1 MALTDRLA
9 GLVTAVAIKAPCRI
23 ATTANTSLSG
33 LQTID
38 GVSLALG
45 DRVLVRAQ
53 TDATANGLYVA
64 DSGAWTRPPDFDGS
78 GDFVQGTIV
87 AVVSGALYNNTV
99 WQLTTASPEIGSAL
113 AFAIMGTGALSG
125 VSTFMQT
132 VLPALSAA
140 LARATLGAVGLTG
153 DETIAGNKTFSGASD
168 FTGGTIAVP
177 TAPAGD
183 NDTSA
188 ASTAFVLNATVVRRA
203 IADAAVAVADTD
215 RTIVFTSLSVARTV
229 TLPAASGIVAGRTID
244 IVDGSGSC
252 SVTNKISLVP
262 NGTDIIAGSNT
273 TQVAINVPRGRC
285 RLVCNGSNGW
295 DVLQWSVVYAAQA
308 SGDIDMNNTAN
319 YFTGISVAQG
329 TVGTWE
335 VTAGMTVGDTGGG
348 SFFLAKLWDATT
360 TVAGGAGNSSGANGW
375 VNIAMAGVITAPT
388 ADLRASCRDTGATTG
403 KIKFN
408 VTGTSKDTWIVAKR
422 IA

>member
-1 MALTDRLA
+1 MTVTDRIA

-23 ATTANTSLSG
+23 ATTANITLSG

-38 GVSLALG
+38 GVSLVDG
-45 DRVLVRAQ
+45 DRVLVKSQ
-53 TDATANGLYVA
+53 SDTTANGIYVA
-64 DSGAWTRPPDFDGS
+64 DGGNWSRPPDFDGS

-87 AVVSGALYNNTV
+87 AVIAGTLYNGTI
-99 WQLTTASPEIGSAL
+99 WQLTTVSPVIGGTL
-113 AFAIMGTGALSG
+113 AFAILGTGALSG

-140 LARATLGAVGLTG
+140 IARSTLGAVGLTG
-153 DETIAGNKTFSGASD
+153 DETIAGNKTFTGTSD
-168 FTGGTIAVP
+168 FTGGTIVVP
-177 TAPAGD
+177 TATAGD

-188 ASTAFVLNATVVRRA
+188 ASTAFVRAATAVRRA
-203 IADAAVAVADTD
+203 IADAGVTVADTD
-215 RTIVFTSLSVARTV
+215 RTIVFTSLSAARSV

-252 SVTNKISLVP
+252 SATNKISLVP
-262 NGTDIIAGSNT
+262 NGSDIIAGSNT

-295 DVLQWSVVYAAQA
+295 DVLQWAVVYVTVQG
-308 SGDIDMNNTAN
+308 SDVTLNNTAN
-319 YFTGISVAQG
+319 FFDGPSVAQG

-335 VTAGMTVGDTGGG
+335 VMAGVTVLDTAG
-348 SFFLAKLWDATT
+348 SSNFLAKLWDGTT
-360 TVAGGAGNSSGANGW
+360 AVAGGGGGSSGANG
-375 VNIAMAGVITAPT
+375 VVSIAMTGIISAP
-388 ADLRASCRDTGATTG
+388 AASLKVSARDTGATTG
-403 KIKFN
+403 AIKFN
-408 VTGTSKDTWIVAKR
+408 VSGASKDTWIVAKR